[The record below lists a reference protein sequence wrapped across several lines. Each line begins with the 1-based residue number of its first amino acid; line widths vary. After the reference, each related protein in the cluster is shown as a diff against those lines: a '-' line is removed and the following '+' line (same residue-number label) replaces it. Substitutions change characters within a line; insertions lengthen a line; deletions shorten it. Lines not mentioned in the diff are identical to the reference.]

1 MREEDLKRFFLGE
14 LDAERLAAEA
24 ACSISRIDE
33 IETSIAIEDMD
44 RDFTVTRD
52 HMRQLLTAAL
62 AGKLNEAE
70 LNAIAFTL
78 IASDR
83 FEFNE
88 DEVVIEVLH
97 DWSAPEINYPINNVT
112 LEMHRSWLDGINAL
126 PARQPLSKSKGIVVS
141 RRWKR
146 SI

>member
-1 MREEDLKRFFLGE
+1 
-14 LDAERLAAEA
+14 
-24 ACSISRIDE
+24 
-33 IETSIAIEDMD
+33 MD